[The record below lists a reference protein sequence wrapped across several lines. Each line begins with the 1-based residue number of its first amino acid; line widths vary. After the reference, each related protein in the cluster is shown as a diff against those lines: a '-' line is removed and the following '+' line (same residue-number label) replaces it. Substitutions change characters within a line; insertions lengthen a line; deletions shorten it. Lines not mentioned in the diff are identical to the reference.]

1 MTTNVSK
8 GRRTALALAQAAAG
22 AALLSRVGPARAQEF
37 PTKPIRVL
45 CGFAAGGP
53 TDVIARLVA
62 ADMTQSLGQTVL
74 VENRAGA
81 NSLIATQELLRA
93 APDGYTLIAA
103 TLAHNINPILMPD
116 KAKYHPIRDITPVS
130 LAATVPM
137 ILVTGFD
144 SPFNSI
150 GDILS
155 QAKARPGAITYGS
168 AGHGGSAHL
177 AAAAL
182 GNLSKTD
189 MTHVPFKGNA
199 PALTEVIAGR
209 VSFMFYP
216 MVGIADQVAA
226 KRLKAIAVTTAK
238 RHPDFPNVA
247 TMAELGYPGFED
259 YSPGIPFLAPA
270 GTPAPIVAKLADAIR
285 ASVAKAETREK
296 LRGLGAVAVGST
308 PAELVTWLQMDY
320 ERWDRLIKA
329 AGVKAE

>member
-1 MTTNVSK
+1 MDTSAST
-8 GRRTALALAQAAAG
+8 RRRAVLALAAG
-22 AALLSRVGPARAQEF
+22 GLLGARGLAHAQPADFPSR
-37 PTKPIRVL
+37 PIRVL
-45 CGFAAGGP
+45 CGFAPGGP

-62 ADMTQSLGQTVL
+62 ADMTLSLGQSVI

-103 TLAHNINPILMPD
+103 TLAHNINPILIPD
-116 KAKYHPIRDITPVS
+116 KAKYHPIRDVAAVS

-137 ILVTGFD
+137 IAVTGHD
-144 SPFNSI
+144 SPI
-150 GDILS
+150 TALADVVA
-155 QAKARPGAITYGS
+155 QAKAKPGSVTYGS
-168 AGHGGSAHL
+168 ARHGGAAPP
-177 AAAAL
+177 AAAGL
-182 GNLSKTD
+182 GHLSENQ
-189 MTHVPFKGNA
+189 MTPRPVKGNA

-226 KRLKAIAVTTAK
+226 KRLKALAVTTAK
-238 RHPDFPNVA
+238 RHPDFPNVP

-270 GTPAPIVAKLADAIR
+270 GTPAPVLDKLSAAIR
-285 ASVAKAETREK
+285 ASVAKPETREK
-296 LRGLGAVAVGST
+296 LRQLGAVAVGTT

>member
-1 MTTNVSK
+1 MDTSAST
-8 GRRTALALAQAAAG
+8 RRRAVLALAAG
-22 AALLSRVGPARAQEF
+22 GLLGARGLAHAQPADF
-37 PTKPIRVL
+37 PSKPIRVL
-45 CGFAAGGP
+45 CGFAPGGP

-62 ADMTQSLGQTVL
+62 ADMTLSLGQSVI

-93 APDGYTLIAA
+93 APDGYTLIAS
-103 TLAHNINPILMPD
+103 TLAHNINPILIPD
-116 KAKYHPIRDITPVS
+116 KAKYHPIRDVAPVS

-137 ILVTGFD
+137 IAVTGYD
-144 SPFNSI
+144 SPTRSI
-150 GDILS
+150 ADLIA
-155 QAKARPGAITYGS
+155 QAKAKPGSVTYGS

-177 AAAAL
+177 SAAAL
-182 GNLSKTD
+182 GNLSKTE

-226 KRLKAIAVTTAK
+226 KRLKPLAVTTAK
-238 RHPDFPNVA
+238 RHPDFPDVA

-270 GTPAPIVAKLADAIR
+270 GTPAPVLDKLASAIR
-285 ASVAKAETREK
+285 ASVAKPETRAK
-296 LRGLGAVAVGST
+296 LRQLGAVAVGTT